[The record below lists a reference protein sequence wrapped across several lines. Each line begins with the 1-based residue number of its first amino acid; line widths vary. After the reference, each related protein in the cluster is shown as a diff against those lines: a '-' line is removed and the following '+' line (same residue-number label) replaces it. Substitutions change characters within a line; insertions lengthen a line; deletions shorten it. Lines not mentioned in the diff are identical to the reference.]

1 MPCCANCA
9 TGIQILVHRR
19 NRSYWRD
26 MDHIQCLNCNTSG
39 GATFGVWN
47 GEDAIVMTDDYGNI
61 TGLASG
67 EWQWDEM

>member
-1 MPCCANCA
+1 
-9 TGIQILVHRR
+9 
-19 NRSYWRD
+19 